1 MSTPSTPAPCS
12 TETAGHSAPNDR
24 MRLLPGKRTRLVVGG
39 YQSIRP
45 RWLERLLNFWVY
57 PPVHWI
63 MQTRQFA
70 NLERNIEE
78 PSEDGSL

>member
-1 MSTPSTPAPCS
+1 
-12 TETAGHSAPNDR
+12 